1 MGGRTAD
8 AGCRNAV
15 DTSLC
20 HGLGHVEGFRPAT
33 LHQAYL
39 ALRAWGLPVSE
50 HTTLATDL
58 AGVRERIDYW
68 GEHRHEVDH
77 EIDGVVVKVDEVALQ
92 RRLGSTSRA
101 PRWAIAYK
109 YPPEE
114 AQTKL
119 LDIRVNVGRTGR
131 ITPFAFMTPVKVAG
145 STVGQ
150 ATLHNASEIKR
161 KGVLIGDTVVIRK
174 AGDVIPEVLGP
185 VVELRDGS
193 EREFIMPTT
202 CPECGSPLAPEK
214 EGDAD
219 IRCPNARGCPG
230 QLRERVFHVASRNGL
245 DIEVLGYEAGVALLQ
260 AKVIADEGEL
270 FALTERDLLRTD
282 LFRTKAGELSANGK
296 RLLVNLDKAKAAPLW
311 RVLLSLLAE
320 ASSSRAGLGY
330 EVIVSR
336 LDDEANI
343 APWLRAAHRY
353 GAKVKWAEVDI
364 ETGELPTWQWESLI
378 SKSTRLVA
386 VNSASGTLG
395 GVTDLRAMTKLVHD
409 VGALVVVDHSAAAP
423 YRLLDIR
430 ETDADVVTVNAH
442 AWGGPPIGAMVF
454 RDPSVMN
461 SFGSVS
467 TNPYA
472 TGPARLEIGVHQFGL
487 LAGVVASIE
496 YLAALDESARGSRR
510 ERLAVSMQSADAYL
524 NRVFDYLMVSLR
536 SLPLVMLIGRPEAQI
551 PVVSFAVHKVPADR
565 VVQRLADNGIL
576 AIANT
581 GSRVLDV
588 LGVNDVGGGV
598 VNEEVAPWLD
608 LVRKL
613 GVLAGVLSDELPVSL
628 SVQVRGELA
637 AEEVEVLRLSALRGL
652 FSAVIEDA
660 VTFVNAP
667 ALAAERGVTAEIC
680 KASESP
686 NHRSVVDVRAVG
698 ADGSVVTV
706 SGTLYGPQLS
716 QKIVQINGRHFD
728 LRAQG
733 INLII
738 HYVDRPG
745 ALGKIGTLLGTA
757 GVNIQA
763 AQLSEDAEGPGATIL
778 LRLDQDVPDDVR
790 TAIAAAVD
798 AYKLEVVDLS

>member
-1 MGGRTAD
+1 MAYDVARVRGLHPSLGDGWVHFDAPAGMLIPDSVATTVSTA
-8 AGCRNAV
+8 
-15 DTSLC
+15 
-20 HGLGHVEGFRPAT
+20 FRRSGA
-33 LHQAYL
+33 
-39 ALRAWGLPVSE
+39 
-50 HTTLATDL
+50 
-58 AGVRERIDYW
+58 
-68 GEHRHEVDH
+68 
-77 EIDGVVVKVDEVALQ
+77 
-92 RRLGSTSRA
+92 
-101 PRWAIAYK
+101 
-109 YPPEE
+109 
-114 AQTKL
+114 
-119 LDIRVNVGRTGR
+119 
-131 ITPFAFMTPVKVAG
+131 
-145 STVGQ
+145 STVG
-150 ATLHNASEIKR
+150 AHPSARRSAAVLDAAREVVADLVNADPG
-161 KGVLIGDTVVIRK
+161 GV
-174 AGDVIPEVLGP
+174 VLG
-185 VVELRDGS
+185 
-193 EREFIMPTT
+193 
-202 CPECGSPLAPEK
+202 
-214 EGDAD
+214 AD
-219 IRCPNARGCPG
+219 RA
-230 QLRERVFHVASRNGL
+230 
-245 DIEVLGYEAGVALLQ
+245 
-260 AKVIADEGEL
+260 
-270 FALTERDLLRTD
+270 
-282 LFRTKAGELSANGK
+282 
-296 RLLVNLDKAKAAPLW
+296 
-311 RVLLSLLAE
+311 VLLSLLAE

-588 LGVNDVGGGV
+588 LGVNDVGGAVTVGLAHYSTMA
-598 VNEEVAPWLD
+598 EVD
-608 LVRKL
+608 QLVR
-613 GVLAGVLSDELPVSL
+613 
-628 SVQVRGELA
+628 
-637 AEEVEVLRLSALRGL
+637 
-652 FSAVIEDA
+652 
-660 VTFVNAP
+660 
-667 ALAAERGVTAEIC
+667 ALA
-680 KASESP
+680 S
-686 NHRSVVDVRAVG
+686 
-698 ADGSVVTV
+698 
-706 SGTLYGPQLS
+706 
-716 QKIVQINGRHFD
+716 
-728 LRAQG
+728 
-733 INLII
+733 
-738 HYVDRPG
+738 
-745 ALGKIGTLLGTA
+745 LG
-757 GVNIQA
+757 
-763 AQLSEDAEGPGATIL
+763 
-778 LRLDQDVPDDVR
+778 
-790 TAIAAAVD
+790 
-798 AYKLEVVDLS
+798 

>member
-1 MGGRTAD
+1 MAYDVARVRGLHPSLGDGWVHFDAPAGMLIPDSVATTVSTA
-8 AGCRNAV
+8 
-15 DTSLC
+15 
-20 HGLGHVEGFRPAT
+20 FRRSGA
-33 LHQAYL
+33 
-39 ALRAWGLPVSE
+39 
-50 HTTLATDL
+50 
-58 AGVRERIDYW
+58 
-68 GEHRHEVDH
+68 
-77 EIDGVVVKVDEVALQ
+77 
-92 RRLGSTSRA
+92 
-101 PRWAIAYK
+101 
-109 YPPEE
+109 
-114 AQTKL
+114 
-119 LDIRVNVGRTGR
+119 
-131 ITPFAFMTPVKVAG
+131 
-145 STVGQ
+145 STVG
-150 ATLHNASEIKR
+150 AHPSARRSAAVLDAAREAVADLVNADPG
-161 KGVLIGDTVVIRK
+161 GV
-174 AGDVIPEVLGP
+174 VLG
-185 VVELRDGS
+185 
-193 EREFIMPTT
+193 
-202 CPECGSPLAPEK
+202 
-214 EGDAD
+214 AD
-219 IRCPNARGCPG
+219 RA
-230 QLRERVFHVASRNGL
+230 
-245 DIEVLGYEAGVALLQ
+245 
-260 AKVIADEGEL
+260 
-270 FALTERDLLRTD
+270 
-282 LFRTKAGELSANGK
+282 
-296 RLLVNLDKAKAAPLW
+296 
-311 RVLLSLLAE
+311 VLLSLLAE

-395 GVTDLRAMTKLVHD
+395 GVTDLRPMTKLVHD

-588 LGVNDVGGGV
+588 LGVNDVGGAVTVGLAHYSTMA
-598 VNEEVAPWLD
+598 EVD
-608 LVRKL
+608 QLVR
-613 GVLAGVLSDELPVSL
+613 
-628 SVQVRGELA
+628 
-637 AEEVEVLRLSALRGL
+637 
-652 FSAVIEDA
+652 
-660 VTFVNAP
+660 
-667 ALAAERGVTAEIC
+667 ALA
-680 KASESP
+680 S
-686 NHRSVVDVRAVG
+686 
-698 ADGSVVTV
+698 
-706 SGTLYGPQLS
+706 
-716 QKIVQINGRHFD
+716 
-728 LRAQG
+728 
-733 INLII
+733 
-738 HYVDRPG
+738 
-745 ALGKIGTLLGTA
+745 LG
-757 GVNIQA
+757 
-763 AQLSEDAEGPGATIL
+763 
-778 LRLDQDVPDDVR
+778 
-790 TAIAAAVD
+790 
-798 AYKLEVVDLS
+798 

>member
-1 MGGRTAD
+1 MAYDVARVRGLHPSLGDGWVHFDAPAGMLIPDSVATTVSTA
-8 AGCRNAV
+8 
-15 DTSLC
+15 
-20 HGLGHVEGFRPAT
+20 FRRSGA
-33 LHQAYL
+33 
-39 ALRAWGLPVSE
+39 
-50 HTTLATDL
+50 
-58 AGVRERIDYW
+58 
-68 GEHRHEVDH
+68 
-77 EIDGVVVKVDEVALQ
+77 
-92 RRLGSTSRA
+92 
-101 PRWAIAYK
+101 
-109 YPPEE
+109 
-114 AQTKL
+114 
-119 LDIRVNVGRTGR
+119 
-131 ITPFAFMTPVKVAG
+131 
-145 STVGQ
+145 STVG
-150 ATLHNASEIKR
+150 AHPSARRSAAVLDAAREAVADLVNADPG
-161 KGVLIGDTVVIRK
+161 GV
-174 AGDVIPEVLGP
+174 VLG
-185 VVELRDGS
+185 
-193 EREFIMPTT
+193 
-202 CPECGSPLAPEK
+202 
-214 EGDAD
+214 AD
-219 IRCPNARGCPG
+219 RA
-230 QLRERVFHVASRNGL
+230 
-245 DIEVLGYEAGVALLQ
+245 
-260 AKVIADEGEL
+260 
-270 FALTERDLLRTD
+270 
-282 LFRTKAGELSANGK
+282 
-296 RLLVNLDKAKAAPLW
+296 
-311 RVLLSLLAE
+311 VLLSLLAE

-487 LAGVVASIE
+487 LAGVVGSIE

-588 LGVNDVGGGV
+588 LGVNDVGGAVTVGLAHYSTMA
-598 VNEEVAPWLD
+598 EVD
-608 LVRKL
+608 QLVR
-613 GVLAGVLSDELPVSL
+613 
-628 SVQVRGELA
+628 
-637 AEEVEVLRLSALRGL
+637 
-652 FSAVIEDA
+652 
-660 VTFVNAP
+660 
-667 ALAAERGVTAEIC
+667 ALA
-680 KASESP
+680 S
-686 NHRSVVDVRAVG
+686 
-698 ADGSVVTV
+698 
-706 SGTLYGPQLS
+706 
-716 QKIVQINGRHFD
+716 
-728 LRAQG
+728 
-733 INLII
+733 
-738 HYVDRPG
+738 
-745 ALGKIGTLLGTA
+745 LG
-757 GVNIQA
+757 
-763 AQLSEDAEGPGATIL
+763 
-778 LRLDQDVPDDVR
+778 
-790 TAIAAAVD
+790 
-798 AYKLEVVDLS
+798 

>member
-1 MGGRTAD
+1 MAYDVARVRGLHPSLGDGWVHFDAPAGMLIPDSVATTVSTA
-8 AGCRNAV
+8 
-15 DTSLC
+15 
-20 HGLGHVEGFRPAT
+20 FRRSGA
-33 LHQAYL
+33 
-39 ALRAWGLPVSE
+39 
-50 HTTLATDL
+50 
-58 AGVRERIDYW
+58 
-68 GEHRHEVDH
+68 
-77 EIDGVVVKVDEVALQ
+77 
-92 RRLGSTSRA
+92 
-101 PRWAIAYK
+101 
-109 YPPEE
+109 
-114 AQTKL
+114 
-119 LDIRVNVGRTGR
+119 
-131 ITPFAFMTPVKVAG
+131 
-145 STVGQ
+145 STVG
-150 ATLHNASEIKR
+150 AHPSARRSAAVLDAAREAVADLVNADPG
-161 KGVLIGDTVVIRK
+161 GV
-174 AGDVIPEVLGP
+174 VLG
-185 VVELRDGS
+185 
-193 EREFIMPTT
+193 
-202 CPECGSPLAPEK
+202 
-214 EGDAD
+214 AD
-219 IRCPNARGCPG
+219 RA
-230 QLRERVFHVASRNGL
+230 
-245 DIEVLGYEAGVALLQ
+245 
-260 AKVIADEGEL
+260 
-270 FALTERDLLRTD
+270 
-282 LFRTKAGELSANGK
+282 
-296 RLLVNLDKAKAAPLW
+296 
-311 RVLLSLLAE
+311 VLLSLLAE

-430 ETDADVVTVNAH
+430 ETDTDVVTVNAH

-588 LGVNDVGGGV
+588 LGVNDVGGAVTVGLAHYSTMA
-598 VNEEVAPWLD
+598 EVD
-608 LVRKL
+608 QLVR
-613 GVLAGVLSDELPVSL
+613 
-628 SVQVRGELA
+628 
-637 AEEVEVLRLSALRGL
+637 
-652 FSAVIEDA
+652 
-660 VTFVNAP
+660 
-667 ALAAERGVTAEIC
+667 ALA
-680 KASESP
+680 S
-686 NHRSVVDVRAVG
+686 
-698 ADGSVVTV
+698 
-706 SGTLYGPQLS
+706 
-716 QKIVQINGRHFD
+716 
-728 LRAQG
+728 
-733 INLII
+733 
-738 HYVDRPG
+738 
-745 ALGKIGTLLGTA
+745 LG
-757 GVNIQA
+757 
-763 AQLSEDAEGPGATIL
+763 
-778 LRLDQDVPDDVR
+778 
-790 TAIAAAVD
+790 
-798 AYKLEVVDLS
+798 

>member
-1 MGGRTAD
+1 MAYDVARVRGLHPSLGDGWVHFDAPAGMLIPDSVATTVSTA
-8 AGCRNAV
+8 
-15 DTSLC
+15 
-20 HGLGHVEGFRPAT
+20 FRRSGA
-33 LHQAYL
+33 
-39 ALRAWGLPVSE
+39 
-50 HTTLATDL
+50 
-58 AGVRERIDYW
+58 
-68 GEHRHEVDH
+68 
-77 EIDGVVVKVDEVALQ
+77 
-92 RRLGSTSRA
+92 
-101 PRWAIAYK
+101 
-109 YPPEE
+109 
-114 AQTKL
+114 
-119 LDIRVNVGRTGR
+119 
-131 ITPFAFMTPVKVAG
+131 
-145 STVGQ
+145 STVG
-150 ATLHNASEIKR
+150 AHPSARRSAAVLDAAREAVADLVNADPG
-161 KGVLIGDTVVIRK
+161 GV
-174 AGDVIPEVLGP
+174 VLG
-185 VVELRDGS
+185 
-193 EREFIMPTT
+193 
-202 CPECGSPLAPEK
+202 
-214 EGDAD
+214 AD
-219 IRCPNARGCPG
+219 RA
-230 QLRERVFHVASRNGL
+230 
-245 DIEVLGYEAGVALLQ
+245 
-260 AKVIADEGEL
+260 
-270 FALTERDLLRTD
+270 
-282 LFRTKAGELSANGK
+282 
-296 RLLVNLDKAKAAPLW
+296 
-311 RVLLSLLAE
+311 VLLSLLAE

-378 SKSTRLVA
+378 SKSTTLVA

-588 LGVNDVGGGV
+588 LGVNDVGGAVTVGLAHYSTMA
-598 VNEEVAPWLD
+598 EVD
-608 LVRKL
+608 QLVR
-613 GVLAGVLSDELPVSL
+613 
-628 SVQVRGELA
+628 
-637 AEEVEVLRLSALRGL
+637 
-652 FSAVIEDA
+652 
-660 VTFVNAP
+660 
-667 ALAAERGVTAEIC
+667 ALA
-680 KASESP
+680 S
-686 NHRSVVDVRAVG
+686 
-698 ADGSVVTV
+698 
-706 SGTLYGPQLS
+706 
-716 QKIVQINGRHFD
+716 
-728 LRAQG
+728 
-733 INLII
+733 
-738 HYVDRPG
+738 
-745 ALGKIGTLLGTA
+745 LG
-757 GVNIQA
+757 
-763 AQLSEDAEGPGATIL
+763 
-778 LRLDQDVPDDVR
+778 
-790 TAIAAAVD
+790 
-798 AYKLEVVDLS
+798 

>member
-1 MGGRTAD
+1 MAYDVARVRGLHPSLGDGWVHFDAPAGMLIPDSVATTVSTA
-8 AGCRNAV
+8 
-15 DTSLC
+15 
-20 HGLGHVEGFRPAT
+20 FRRSGA
-33 LHQAYL
+33 
-39 ALRAWGLPVSE
+39 
-50 HTTLATDL
+50 
-58 AGVRERIDYW
+58 
-68 GEHRHEVDH
+68 
-77 EIDGVVVKVDEVALQ
+77 
-92 RRLGSTSRA
+92 
-101 PRWAIAYK
+101 
-109 YPPEE
+109 
-114 AQTKL
+114 
-119 LDIRVNVGRTGR
+119 
-131 ITPFAFMTPVKVAG
+131 
-145 STVGQ
+145 STVG
-150 ATLHNASEIKR
+150 AHPSARRSAAVLDAAREAVADLVNADPGS
-161 KGVLIGDTVVIRK
+161 V
-174 AGDVIPEVLGP
+174 VLG
-185 VVELRDGS
+185 
-193 EREFIMPTT
+193 
-202 CPECGSPLAPEK
+202 
-214 EGDAD
+214 AD
-219 IRCPNARGCPG
+219 RA
-230 QLRERVFHVASRNGL
+230 
-245 DIEVLGYEAGVALLQ
+245 
-260 AKVIADEGEL
+260 
-270 FALTERDLLRTD
+270 
-282 LFRTKAGELSANGK
+282 
-296 RLLVNLDKAKAAPLW
+296 
-311 RVLLSLLAE
+311 VLLSLLAE

-588 LGVNDVGGGV
+588 LGVNDVGGAVTVGLAHYSTMA
-598 VNEEVAPWLD
+598 EVD
-608 LVRKL
+608 QLVR
-613 GVLAGVLSDELPVSL
+613 
-628 SVQVRGELA
+628 
-637 AEEVEVLRLSALRGL
+637 
-652 FSAVIEDA
+652 
-660 VTFVNAP
+660 
-667 ALAAERGVTAEIC
+667 ALA
-680 KASESP
+680 S
-686 NHRSVVDVRAVG
+686 
-698 ADGSVVTV
+698 
-706 SGTLYGPQLS
+706 
-716 QKIVQINGRHFD
+716 
-728 LRAQG
+728 
-733 INLII
+733 
-738 HYVDRPG
+738 
-745 ALGKIGTLLGTA
+745 LG
-757 GVNIQA
+757 
-763 AQLSEDAEGPGATIL
+763 
-778 LRLDQDVPDDVR
+778 
-790 TAIAAAVD
+790 
-798 AYKLEVVDLS
+798 